1 MRQTAVNHLIR
12 IIVFAPIV
20 IILFLCWQPNNRN
33 YKILDVS
40 LDPIVITDT
49 TLPSGNYYTLHF
61 TVQFCNPSYGFL
73 AGGVE
78 PGLDGITE
86 MLNSLYVYD
95 IQGQDIT
102 QQLKGWNT
110 TTPDVFINKKGVKRQ
125 FYSHDNLDSLVNDIN
140 SNVRSAR
147 GNKIQINRLFYIED
161 KKLMPSSVQVD
172 FINYSIARYISNI
185 SDGYNDTLTKRI
197 KMY

>member
-1 MRQTAVNHLIR
+1 MNDKENIKEICKKLIINE
-12 IIVFAPIV
+12 II
-20 IILFLCWQPNNRN
+20 
-33 YKILDVS
+33 
-40 LDPIVITDT
+40 
-49 TLPSGNYYTLHF
+49 
-61 TVQFCNPSYGFL
+61 
-73 AGGVE
+73 
-78 PGLDGITE
+78 
-86 MLNSLYVYD
+86 
-95 IQGQDIT
+95 
-102 QQLKGWNT
+102 
-110 TTPDVFINKKGVKRQ
+110 
-125 FYSHDNLDSLVNDIN
+125 SHDNLDSLVNDIN

>member
-12 IIVFAPIV
+12 IVIIAPFV
-20 IILFLCWQPNNRN
+20 IILFSCCQPNNRN

-40 LDPIVITDT
+40 LEPIVITDST
-49 TLPSGNYYTLHF
+49 MPSGNYYTLHF

-86 MLNSLYVYD
+86 MLNSLCVYD
-95 IQGQDIT
+95 IQGQDVT
-102 QQLKGWNT
+102 QQLKGWHT
-110 TTPDVFINKKGVKRQ
+110 TTPDVFINKKGIKRQ

-147 GNKIQINRLFYIED
+147 GIKIHINRLFYIED
-161 KKLMPSSVQVD
+161 KKILPSSIQVD
-172 FINYSIARYISNI
+172 FMSYSIVEYIPNI
-185 SDGYNDTLTKRI
+185 TGNYNDTLTKKCKR
-197 KMY
+197 

>member
-1 MRQTAVNHLIR
+1 MRQTIVNHLIR
-12 IIVFAPIV
+12 IVIFLPIV
-20 IILFLCWQPNNRN
+20 VVLFLCWQPNNRN
-33 YKILDVS
+33 YKILDAS
-40 LDPIVITDT
+40 LEPIVITDS
-49 TLPSGNYYTLHF
+49 TLPCGNYYTLHF

-73 AGGVE
+73 ARGVE
-78 PGLDGITE
+78 PGLDGIAE
-86 MLNSLYVYD
+86 KLSSLHVYD

-102 QQLKGWNT
+102 QQLKGWHT
-110 TTPDVFINKKGVKRQ
+110 TTPDVFINKKGIKCQ